1 MRIVNLGSINIDHVY
16 TVDHFVRPGETLG
29 SLRYERFPGGKGLN
43 QSIALARAGAE
54 VYHAGRT
61 GTDGEWLKKRLQCSG
76 VDTSLVEVADVPTGH
91 AIIQVNPEGEN
102 CIVLYGGAN
111 RSMMDSDVL
120 QLMEKFSER
129 DYLLV
134 QNEISSVPAI
144 LREGKRKGMVVVFN
158 PAPMSPEVLDYPL
171 ELVDILIANET
182 EARGLTGEP
191 TAERAGAAMH
201 ENHPAATIVITLG
214 ARGAMFFGP
223 HVSLSQPAYRVNPI
237 DTTAA
242 GDTFVGF
249 FTAAYMQGKEPRYCL
264 QLACRAAT
272 LCITRKGAA
281 DSIPRRDELEA
292 HPSDSPADGSKSL
305 R

>member
-1 MRIVNLGSINIDHVY
+1 MRIVNFGSINIDHVY

-43 QSIALARAGAE
+43 QSIALAHAGAE
-54 VYHAGRT
+54 VYHAGKI

-76 VDTSLVEVADVPTGH
+76 VDTSLVEIADVPTGH
-91 AIIQVNPEGEN
+91 AIIQVNSEGEN

-111 RSMMDSDVL
+111 RCMTDSDVL
-120 QLMEKFSER
+120 RVMKRFSEG

-134 QNEISSVPAI
+134 QNEMSSIPAI

-171 ELVDILIANET
+171 ELVDILIANEI

-191 TAERAGAAMH
+191 TVEHAGAAMH
-201 ENHPAATIVITLG
+201 EKHPAATIVITLG
-214 ARGAMFFGP
+214 ARGAMSFGP
-223 HVSLSQPAYRVNPI
+223 HASLSQPAHKVKPI

-249 FTAAYMQGKEPRYCL
+249 FTAAYLQGKEPRYCL
-264 QLACRAAT
+264 QLACRAAA

-292 HPSDSPADGSKSL
+292 PPSDTPADASKP
-305 R
+305 RR